1 MLDFINTNDI
11 ELKEYNSKTRN
22 AMQEMKSFCDGDD
35 FIIDC
40 RKKAHLKVNRAIV
53 NGKIHWN
60 RLPKLINSNTKMK
73 KDIDGIDLEI
83 FGLSLAPHFIS
94 GFNTCNGLSL
104 GCAKSCLM
112 FTGHGSKFM
121 VDCNGDHNVA
131 IARIIRTILW
141 FKHREEFKTRLLHEL
156 KLKYNNLKSKGIQL
170 AFRPNVFSEIKF
182 EIHFSELFNFCKDND
197 IPIYDYVKDIKR
209 IVNNPFKEFYSMTF
223 SLSENNALFIPT
235 ALKHNCNIA
244 IVLDIPLTKKKENRK
259 KYLVDVPKHIT
270 INGIKLETIDGDIND
285 ARFFDSKNKAVV
297 LRGKGNDIKNDTT
310 NFMIRINK

>member
-1 MLDFINTNDI
+1 MLDFINTNDT
-11 ELKEYNSKTRN
+11 ELKEYNSKTKN

-182 EIHFSELFNFCKDND
+182 EIHFPELFNFCKDND
-197 IPIYDYVKDIKR
+197 IPIWY
-209 IVNNPFKEFYSMTF
+209 E
-223 SLSENNALFIPT
+223 
-235 ALKHNCNIA
+235 
-244 IVLDIPLTKKKENRK
+244 
-259 KYLVDVPKHIT
+259 VPK
-270 INGIKLETIDGDIND
+270 LEGHQSSKHVGRERKIVWPKGD
-285 ARFFDSKNKAVV
+285 
-297 LRGKGNDIKNDTT
+297 
-310 NFMIRINK
+310 M

>member
-1 MLDFINTNDI
+1 MLDFTNTNDT
-11 ELKEYNSKTRN
+11 ELKEYNSKTKN
-22 AMQEMKSFCDGDD
+22 AMQEMKAFCDGDS
-35 FIIDC
+35 FIIDS

-112 FTGHGSKFM
+112 FTGHGAKFM

-141 FKHREEFKTRLLHEL
+141 FNHRQEFKTRLLHEL

-170 AFRPNVFSEIKF
+170 AFRPNVFSEVKF
-182 EIHFSELFNFCKDND
+182 EVHFPELFHFCKDNN

-209 IVNNPFKEFYSMTF
+209 IVNNPFKDFYSMTF

-244 IVLDIPLTKKKENRK
+244 IVLDIPLTKKKDNRK
-259 KYLVDVPKHIT
+259 KYLVDVPKYFT
-270 INGIKLETIDGDIND
+270 INNIKLKTIDGDIND
-285 ARFFDSKNKAVV
+285 ARFFDSKNKFVV
-297 LRGKGNDIKNDTT
+297 LRGKGNEIKNDTT
-310 NFMIRINK
+310 SFMIRN